1 MEELKKVCYVVTGAD
16 NVATAMA
23 DIEIGEVQLTG
34 AIPEGGGRIYAEQR
48 VPFGHKIAL
57 KELKPGDRIV
67 KYGAPIGI
75 VTQEIGKGMHVHMH
89 NMKSAYD
96 FRSAELDPMTA
107 HAKDIEYKTY

>member
-1 MEELKKVCYVVTGAD
+1 MEELKKVCYVVTKTD

-23 DIEIGEVQLTG
+23 DIEAGEVKLTG
-34 AIPEGGGRIYAEQR
+34 DAPEKRAGVLAVEAI
-48 VPFGHKIAL
+48 PFGHKMAL
-57 KELKPGDRIV
+57 CALHPGDRII

-75 VTQEIGKGMHVHMH
+75 VTEEIREGEHVHMH

-96 FRSAELDPMTA
+96 FRSAQLDPMTA

>member
-1 MEELKKVCYVVTGAD
+1 MEELKKVCYMVTRAD

-23 DIEIGEVQLTG
+23 DIEIGEVRLTG
-34 AIPEGGGRIYAEQR
+34 DTPEDKEGVLAIEPI
-48 VPFGHKIAL
+48 PFGHKIAL
-57 KELKPGDRIV
+57 CDLQTGEMVI

-75 VTQEIGKGMHVHMH
+75 VTQEIKSGMHVHMH
-89 NMKSAYD
+89 NMKSIYD